1 MAKIYVGNLPFGRQG
16 TTHQAAPNSPPA
28 RRFFE
33 GKLNE
38 GAPSSVFP
46 RHVRQQLDSGLEVS
60 LSDTASAS
68 ESGESD

>member
-1 MAKIYVGNLPFGRQG
+1 MAKIYVGNFPFGRES
-16 TTHQAAPNSPPA
+16 TAPQATPNSPRA
-28 RRFFE
+28 RRVFE

-68 ESGESD
+68 ESGKID